1 MPSLKYIPDQIM
13 WHDGMLLSPQHFQ
26 QAFKR
31 CENIIRYHNY
41 ESSPYPFGIKN
52 FAIDQTSF
60 ASGLFKIEE
69 LECIF
74 QDGLEYYYN
83 SIYDSNQVQLD
94 LSKYKEHLESKTLTL
109 YISIPKIQNKN
120 SILNNTYSRYKVAN
134 IDNIAF
140 DENTGEDE
148 IPIPRV
154 RPNISLLFEHELTQ
168 HYISLPLLK
177 IYHEN
182 SIYKLREFSQPS
194 TKITKKSAVW
204 KICHSI
210 CMTLRYKIQDIIET
224 LQKFNKMHVNTE
236 LLDRI
241 ETLKSMKSCLPRL
254 EACIHSEQMH
264 PFILYLETY
273 SVVSSILANEI
284 YEMPAPLIEYNHYDN
299 LSCFIKLKT
308 ILNEYL
314 EKEIP
319 SDFNITKAV
328 KIDNKFTLSIHKGAL
343 GVNDESHFLLG
354 FKKSSDISQIN
365 FLNWIKSAIVCE
377 EENFEILLE
386 RRVLGLQRTLIEKYE
401 NLIPQKNIY
410 LVRVKLDKTL
420 KEKLNIIISP
430 SIIDNTEF
438 SPDEILIYTR
448 KKI

>member
-41 ESSPYPFGIKN
+41 ESSPYHFGIKT
-52 FAIDQTSF
+52 FKIDQTAF

-83 SIYDSNQVQLD
+83 SIYDSVQAQID
-94 LSKYKEHLESKTLTL
+94 LSKYKDILENKTLTL
-109 YISIPKIQNKN
+109 YLSIPRIQNKN

-134 IDNIAF
+134 VDNIAF

-154 RPNISLLFEHELTQ
+154 RPNISLLFEHELTP
-168 HYISLPLLK
+168 HYISLPLFK

-182 SIYKLREFSQPS
+182 SIYKTREFSHPS
-194 TKITKKSAVW
+194 TKINRESPVW

-224 LQKFNKMHVNTE
+224 LQKFSMMKENTE

-241 ETLKSMKSCLPRL
+241 ETLKCMKSSLPRL
-254 EACIHSEQMH
+254 EACIHSEQLH

-273 SVVSSILANEI
+273 SVVSNILSNEI

-299 LSCFIKLKT
+299 LSCFQKLRA

-319 SDFNITKAV
+319 TDFTISKAV
-328 KIDNKFTLSIHKGAL
+328 KIDNKYSIHVHKGNL
-343 GVNDESHFLLG
+343 GVNDSTHFLLG
-354 FKKSSDISQIN
+354 FKKNSDISQIN
-365 FLNWIKSAIVCE
+365 FLSWIKSAIICD
-377 EENFEILLE
+377 EENFEVILE
-386 RRVLGLQRTLIEKYE
+386 RRVLGMHRTLIEKYE

-410 LVRVKLDKTL
+410 LVRVKFEAAV
-420 KEKLNIIISP
+420 KEKISIIIAP
-430 SIIDNTEF
+430 SINENSDF
-438 SPDEILIYTR
+438 SPDEILLYSR
-448 KKI
+448 KKS